1 LHKRL
6 NSLTWIEQAFK
17 KKPWGGIMTPKLAA
31 LAGAFRRLV
40 PVLIVTPLWSVPA
53 AAQEWPA
60 KPIRAI
66 VPLTAG
72 SATDMIGRTVLD
84 QLSHQLGQPI
94 VVENRPGAGNTIG
107 MATAA
112 RSDPDGY
119 TLLINS
125 SSHTIVPA
133 TYGNLPFDTLRDF
146 TPVIPLGNMPTVLV
160 VSPSKGY
167 KSVTDFVAAAKAK
180 PGLMNYSTAGA
191 GNFSHFASEVFRL
204 AAGFQAVHVPS
215 KGAPEALTEVLA
227 DRVDFFFSPLIVALP
242 FLKDGRL
249 QALAVSG
256 SQRAAALPAVPTT
269 VEAGFPNSE
278 YNFWVGMFAPSKT
291 PSPILDKLYRETL
304 NALQHPA
311 VREKLAKLGVD
322 PMILSA
328 PAFQQLVRGEVAIN
342 RKIAAGA
349 GVKAN

>member
-1 LHKRL
+1 MQPR
-6 NSLTWIEQAFK
+6 
-17 KKPWGGIMTPKLAA
+17 LAA
-31 LAGAFRRLV
+31 IEGALRRLL
-40 PVLIVTPLWSVPA
+40 PVLLVASLAPA
-53 AAQEWPA
+53 ALAQEWPTKA
-60 KPIRAI
+60 IRAI

-72 SATDMIGRTVLD
+72 SATDLTGRTVLD
-84 QLSHQLGQPI
+84 QLSAQLGQPI

-119 TLLINS
+119 TILVNS

-133 TYGNLPFDTLRDF
+133 TYGNLTFDTLRDF
-146 TPVIPLGNMPTVLV
+146 TPIIPLGNMPTVLV

-167 KSVTDFVAAAKAK
+167 RTLADFVAAAKAK
-180 PGLMNYSTAGA
+180 PESMNYSTAGA

-215 KGAPEALTEVLA
+215 RGAPEAITEVLA
-227 DRVDFFFSPLIVALP
+227 GRVDFFFSPLIVALP

-256 SQRAAALPAVPTT
+256 SRRAAALPDVPTT
-269 VEAGFPNSE
+269 AEAGFSNSE

-291 PSPILDKLYRETL
+291 PAPILDKLYRETL
-304 NALQHPA
+304 KALQNPA
-311 VREKLAKLGVD
+311 VQERLAKLGVD

-328 PAFQQLVRGEVAIN
+328 SAFATLVQAEVAIN
-342 RKIAAGA
+342 TKIATAA

>member
-1 LHKRL
+1 MTR
-6 NSLTWIEQAFK
+6 NRVTGIRTSAIRVGQSRARTTCSVVAAFVF
-17 KKPWGGIMTPKLAA
+17 TA
-31 LAGAFRRLV
+31 LGASTAV
-40 PVLIVTPLWSVPA
+40 
-53 AAQEWPA
+53 AQDWPTKA
-60 KPIRAI
+60 IRAI

-84 QLSHQLGQPI
+84 QLSQQLGQPI

-112 RSDPDGY
+112 RSDADGY
-119 TLLINS
+119 TILINS

-167 KSVTDFVAAAKAK
+167 KNVADFVAAAKAK
-180 PGLMNYSTAGA
+180 PGSMNYSTAGA
-191 GNFSHFASEVFRL
+191 GNFSHFASEVFRR

-227 DRVDFFFSPLIVALP
+227 DRVDFFFAPLIVALP
-242 FLKDGRL
+242 FLKDGKV

-256 SQRAAALPAVPTT
+256 SQACRCTARRSDH
-269 VEAGFPNSE
+269 GGS
-278 YNFWVGMFAPSKT
+278 GIS
-291 PSPILDKLYRETL
+291 
-304 NALQHPA
+304 
-311 VREKLAKLGVD
+311 
-322 PMILSA
+322 
-328 PAFQQLVRGEVAIN
+328 QLRI
-342 RKIAAGA
+342 
-349 GVKAN
+349 

>member
-1 LHKRL
+1 MTR
-6 NSLTWIEQAFK
+6 NRVT
-17 KKPWGGIMTPKLAA
+17 GIRTSAIRVGQSRARTTCGLVAA
-31 LAGAFRRLV
+31 LVFTALGASTAV
-40 PVLIVTPLWSVPA
+40 G
-53 AAQEWPA
+53 QDWPTKA
-60 KPIRAI
+60 IRAI

-84 QLSHQLGQPI
+84 QLSQQLGQPI

-112 RSDPDGY
+112 RSDADGY
-119 TLLINS
+119 TILINS

-160 VSPSKGY
+160 VSPSRGY
-167 KSVTDFVAAAKAK
+167 KNVADFVAAAKAK
-180 PGLMNYSTAGA
+180 PGSMNYSTAGA
-191 GNFSHFASEVFRL
+191 GNFSHFASEVFRR

-227 DRVDFFFSPLIVALP
+227 DRVDFFFAPLIVALP
-242 FLKDGRL
+242 FLKDGKV

-256 SQRAAALPAVPTT
+256 SRRAAALPDVPTT
-269 VEAGFPNSE
+269 VEAGFPDSE
-278 YNFWVGMFAPSKT
+278 YNFWVGMFAPAKT
-291 PSPILDKLYRETL
+291 PSPILDKLYAETRK
-304 NALQHPA
+304 ALQNPA
-311 VREKLAKLGVD
+311 VQEKLARLGAD
-322 PMILSA
+322 PMILTT
-328 PAFQQLVRGEVAIN
+328 PEFEKLVQAEVAIN
-342 RKIAAGA
+342 TKIAATA

>member
-1 LHKRL
+1 MMR
-6 NSLTWIEQAFK
+6 NRAAGIRTSAIRAGRGTTRGARSLV
-17 KKPWGGIMTPKLAA
+17 AA
-31 LAGAFRRLV
+31 
-40 PVLIVTPLWSVPA
+40 IVFTALCVSTAV
-53 AAQEWPA
+53 AQDWPTKA
-60 KPIRAI
+60 IRAI

-84 QLSHQLGQPI
+84 QLSQQLGQPI
-94 VVENRPGAGNTIG
+94 VMENRPGAGNTIG

-112 RSDPDGY
+112 RSDADGY

-146 TPVIPLGNMPTVLV
+146 MPVIPLGNMPTVLV

-167 KSVTDFVAAAKAK
+167 KNLADFVAAAKAK

-191 GNFSHFASEVFRL
+191 GNFSHFASEVFRR

-215 KGAPEALTEVLA
+215 KGAPEALMEVLA
-227 DRVDFFFSPLIVALP
+227 DRVDFFFAPLIVTLP

-256 SQRAAALPAVPTT
+256 SQRAAALPNVPTT
-269 VEAGFPNSE
+269 VEADFRTRNIISGSGFRAGETPL
-278 YNFWVGMFAPSKT
+278 PSWT
-291 PSPILDKLYRETL
+291 SFTL
-304 NALQHPA
+304 KHARRWKVPRCRRSLHA
-311 VREKLAKLGVD
+311 WARTRYLTT
-322 PMILSA
+322 SA
-328 PAFQQLVRGEVAIN
+328 FSWCRRGLHQYEN
-342 RKIAAGA
+342 RRGRAE
-349 GVKAN
+349 

>member
-1 LHKRL
+1 V
-6 NSLTWIEQAFK
+6 
-17 KKPWGGIMTPKLAA
+17 GGIMQPRLAA
-31 LAGAFRRLV
+31 IAGALRRLL
-40 PVLIVTPLWSVPA
+40 PVLLVASLAPTAL
-53 AAQEWPA
+53 AQEWPT
-60 KPIRAI
+60 KTIRAI

-72 SATDMIGRTVLD
+72 SATDLIGRAVLD
-84 QLSHQLGQPI
+84 QLSAQLGQPI

-119 TLLINS
+119 TILINS

-133 TYGNLPFDTLRDF
+133 TYGNLTFDTLRDF
-146 TPVIPLGNMPTVLV
+146 TPIIPLGNMPSVLV
-160 VSPSKGY
+160 VSSSKGY
-167 KSVTDFVAAAKAK
+167 RTLADFVAAAKAK

-215 KGAPEALTEVLA
+215 RGAPEAITEVLA
-227 DRVDFFFSPLIVALP
+227 GRVDFFFSPLIVALP

-256 SQRAAALPAVPTT
+256 SQRAAALPDVPTT
-269 VEAGFPNSE
+269 AEAGFVNSE
-278 YNFWVGMFAPSKT
+278 YDFWVGMFAPSKT
-291 PSPILDKLYRETL
+291 PAPILDKLYRETL
-304 NALQHPA
+304 KALQNPA
-311 VREKLAKLGVD
+311 VQERLAKLGVD

-328 PAFQQLVRGEVAIN
+328 SAFATLVQAEVAIN
-342 RKIAAGA
+342 TKIATAA

>member
-1 LHKRL
+1 
-6 NSLTWIEQAFK
+6 
-17 KKPWGGIMTPKLAA
+17 MTRNRATGVRTSAAIRVGKITASETLGFAAA
-31 LAGAFRRLV
+31 LVLTALGAS
-40 PVLIVTPLWSVPA
+40 TA
-53 AAQEWPA
+53 AAQDWPTKA
-60 KPIRAI
+60 IRAI

-84 QLSHQLGQPI
+84 QLSQQLGQPI

-112 RSDPDGY
+112 RSDADGY
-119 TLLINS
+119 TILINS

-167 KSVTDFVAAAKAK
+167 KNLADFVAAAKAK

-191 GNFSHFASEVFRL
+191 GNFSHFASEVFRR

-227 DRVDFFFSPLIVALP
+227 DRVDFFFAPLIVALP

-256 SQRAAALPAVPTT
+256 SQRAAALPDVPTT
-269 VEAGFPNSE
+269 VEAGFPDSE

-291 PSPILDKLYRETL
+291 PSAILDKLYAETRK
-304 NALQHPA
+304 ALQNPA
-311 VREKLAKLGVD
+311 VQEKLARLGAD
-322 PMILSA
+322 PMTLTTSA
-328 PAFQQLVRGEVAIN
+328 FEKLVQTEVSTN
-342 RKIAAGA
+342 MKIAAAA

>member
-1 LHKRL
+1 
-6 NSLTWIEQAFK
+6 
-17 KKPWGGIMTPKLAA
+17 
-31 LAGAFRRLV
+31 
-40 PVLIVTPLWSVPA
+40 
-53 AAQEWPA
+53 
-60 KPIRAI
+60 
-66 VPLTAG
+66 
-72 SATDMIGRTVLD
+72 MIGRTVLD
-84 QLSHQLGQPI
+84 QLSQQLGQPI

-112 RSDPDGY
+112 RSDADGY
-119 TLLINS
+119 TILINS

-133 TYGNLPFDTLRDF
+133 TYGNLPFTLRDF

-167 KSVTDFVAAAKAK
+167 KNVADFVAAAKAK
-180 PGLMNYSTAGA
+180 PGSMNYSTAGA
-191 GNFSHFASEVFRL
+191 GNFSHFASEVFRR

-227 DRVDFFFSPLIVALP
+227 DRVDFFFAPLIVALP
-242 FLKDGRL
+242 FLKDGKV

-256 SQRAAALPAVPTT
+256 SQRAAALPDVPTT

-291 PSPILDKLYRETL
+291 PSPILDKLYAETRK
-304 NALQHPA
+304 ALQNPA
-311 VREKLAKLGVD
+311 VQEKLARLGAD
-322 PMILSA
+322 PMILTT
-328 PAFQQLVRGEVAIN
+328 PEFEKLVQAEVAIN
-342 RKIAAGA
+342 TKIAATA